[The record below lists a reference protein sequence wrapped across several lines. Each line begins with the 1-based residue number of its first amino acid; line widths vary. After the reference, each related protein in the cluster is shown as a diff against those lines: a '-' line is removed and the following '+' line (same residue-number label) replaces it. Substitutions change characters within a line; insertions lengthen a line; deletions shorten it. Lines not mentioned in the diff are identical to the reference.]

1 MKKSIGVFAHVDGGK
16 TTFSEGL
23 LYNANAIRNKGR
35 VDHKDTFLDS
45 HRIEKERGI
54 TVFSDIGIFNYGEDK
69 YFLVDTPGHVDF
81 SPEME
86 RAISILDYGILIISA
101 VEKVQGH
108 TETIWEL
115 LKKYNVPTFIFINKI
130 DRVGADIK
138 GSLDELKL
146 KLSKDI
152 LYTEGTFDNLNQEQ
166 IEFIAEKD
174 EELLE
179 KYLEGEYNEDLW
191 KEALK
196 RLIKNRDIFPVY
208 KGSALLDEGIKEF
221 FSSFHNLTY
230 TEEKN
235 EGFKGRVFKIKYD
248 EKGAR
253 VTFIKALSGT
263 LKTKEE
269 LEFNIDGEKRHEKI
283 NEIREYNGTKYNLI
297 DKVSAGDIFGIVGI
311 TDLKAGDSIGFEDKL
326 KLNTEPALKVKV
338 VYDLKLNPNE
348 VLRIFKILESEDNSL
363 NVFWNEEIKELS
375 ISIMGKVQLE
385 VLEEVLLERFNL
397 KVQFGTP
404 EILYKETIEGM
415 AIGYGHFEPLGH
427 YSEVHLKLEEG
438 KRGSGIIFENKCHA
452 DHLTTGNQN
461 LIKTHIFEREHKGV
475 LTGSPITDMKI
486 TLLTGRAHNKHTSGG
501 DFREATK
508 RALRQGLESGK
519 SRLLEPFYRFSIL
532 INVDNLGRVLSDIQK
547 MKGEF
552 NPPESLNEKIVK
564 IVGRGPVKTFM
575 DYPLEFVSF
584 TRGKGSLNM
593 IFDGYDFCHNEKEII
608 EEKGY
613 DKNADIQYTST
624 SIFCSKGQAFLV
636 QSDKAKEYMH
646 CDTELT

>member
-1 MKKSIGVFAHVDGGK
+1 MKKSIGVFAHVDAGK

-45 HRIEKERGI
+45 HEIEKERGI
-54 TVFSDIGIFNYGEDK
+54 TVFSDIGIFNYKDDK

-86 RAISILDYGILIISA
+86 RAISILDYGILLISA

-115 LKKYNVPTFIFINKI
+115 LKKYNIPTFIFINKI
-130 DRVGADIK
+130 DRVGADIEE
-138 GSLDELKL
+138 SLDELKL

-152 LYTEGTFDNLNQEQ
+152 LYTDKDFDNLSESQ

-179 KYLEGEYNEDLW
+179 KYLDGEYDEKLW
-191 KEALK
+191 KNTLK
-196 RLIKNRDIFPVY
+196 RLIKEREVFPVY
-208 KGSALLDEGIKEF
+208 KGSALLYEGVKEF
-221 FSSFHNLTY
+221 FNSFHNLTY
-230 TEEKN
+230 TEVDDSE
-235 EGFKGRVFKIKYD
+235 FKGRVFKIKYD
-248 EKGAR
+248 EKGSR
-253 VTFIKALSGT
+253 VTFIKALSGS

-269 LEFNIDGEKRHEKI
+269 LEFSVDGEKKREKI
-283 NEIREYNGTKYNLI
+283 NEIREYNGNKYSLV
-297 DKVSAGDIFGIVGI
+297 DKVSVGDIFGVVGI
-311 TDLKAGDSIGFEDKL
+311 MDLMAGDSIGFDEKL
-326 KLNTEPALKVKV
+326 KLNTEPALKVKII
-338 VYDLKLNPNE
+338 YDSKLNPNE
-348 VLRIFKILESEDNSL
+348 VLKIFKILESEDSSL

-385 VLEEVLLERFNL
+385 VLEEILLGRFNL

-404 EILYKETIEGM
+404 EILYKETIEGVS
-415 AIGYGHFEPLGH
+415 IGYGHFEPLGH
-427 YSEVHLKLEEG
+427 YSEVHLRLEEG
-438 KRGSGIIFENKCHA
+438 ERGSGIKFENRCHA

-486 TLLTGRAHNKHTSGG
+486 ILLTGRAHNKHTSGG

-519 SRLLEPFYRFSIL
+519 TRLLEPFYKFSIS
-532 INVDNLGRVLSDIQK
+532 INIDNLGRVLSDIQK
-547 MKGEF
+547 MNGKF
-552 NPPESLNEKIVK
+552 NPPETLNDKIVK
-564 IVGRGPVKTFM
+564 ITGKGPVKTFM

-593 IFDGYDFCHNEKEII
+593 VFDGYDFCHNEEEII
-608 EEKGY
+608 KEKNY

-624 SIFCSKGQAFLV
+624 SIFCSKGQSFLV
-636 QSDKAKEYMH
+636 EGKDAKEYMH
-646 CDTELT
+646 CEIDK